1 MRNDDKTLIKGMLNG
16 NRVSLSKLISVVE
29 SDPSAISRI
38 IESIKEI
45 PNKVCVIGITG
56 PPGAGKSTV
65 TNRII
70 KIFREKGS
78 RVGIIA
84 VDPSS
89 PFTGGAVLGDRI
101 RMQDHALDNEVF
113 IRSIGSRGDLGGLS
127 NSASGII
134 RLFDIFGMNIVII
147 ETVGVGQPELDIVK
161 IADCVVV
168 TLVPEAG
175 DGVQAMKAGLM
186 EIGDVFVVNKSD
198 RGGAEKLARE
208 IDYMVSLKQSESN
221 WKTKVLTAQ
230 AENNIGM
237 SELVEEIESFV
248 EFESNNGNLVNKKK
262 QRQIAEIDS
271 VLDRKIKSELEKIK
285 DTKKI
290 KGLMDRLKKGALEPE
305 EVAETIFNLLRKN
318 N

>member
-1 MRNDDKTLIKGMLNG
+1 MRNDEKTLIKGMLNG

-147 ETVGVGQPELDIVK
+147 ETVGVGQTELDIVK

-305 EVAETIFNLLRKN
+305 EVAETIFNLIRKN

>member
-1 MRNDDKTLIKGMLNG
+1 
-16 NRVSLSKLISVVE
+16 
-29 SDPSAISRI
+29 
-38 IESIKEI
+38 
-45 PNKVCVIGITG
+45 
-56 PPGAGKSTV
+56 
-65 TNRII
+65 
-70 KIFREKGS
+70 
-78 RVGIIA
+78 
-84 VDPSS
+84 
-89 PFTGGAVLGDRI
+89 
-101 RMQDHALDNEVF
+101 
-113 IRSIGSRGDLGGLS
+113 
-127 NSASGII
+127 
-134 RLFDIFGMNIVII
+134 MNIVII
-147 ETVGVGQPELDIVK
+147 ETVGVGQTELDIVK

>member
-1 MRNDDKTLIKGMLNG
+1 MRNDEKTLIKGMLNG

-45 PNKVCVIGITG
+45 PNKVCEIGITG
-56 PPGAGKSTV
+56 PPAAGKSTV

-147 ETVGVGQPELDIVK
+147 ETVGVGQTELDIVK

-271 VLDRKIKSELEKIK
+271 VLDTKIKSELEKIK

>member
-1 MRNDDKTLIKGMLNG
+1 MRNDEKTLIKGMLNG

-38 IESIKEI
+38 IESIKEV

-147 ETVGVGQPELDIVK
+147 ETVGVGQTELDIVK

>member
-1 MRNDDKTLIKGMLNG
+1 MRNDEKTLIKGMLSG
-16 NRVSLSKLISVVE
+16 NRVSLSKLISLVE
-29 SDPSAISRI
+29 SDASAISRI
-38 IESIKEI
+38 IKTTKGV
-45 PNKVCVIGITG
+45 PNKVCAIGITG
-56 PPGAGKSTV
+56 PPGAGKSTL

-70 KIFREKGS
+70 KIFRDKGLKI
-78 RVGIIA
+78 GIIA

-101 RMQDHALDNEVF
+101 RMQDHALDNQVF

-127 NSASGII
+127 NAASGIVK
-134 RLFDIFGMNIVII
+134 LFDIFGMDIVII
-147 ETVGVGQPELDIVK
+147 ETVGVGQTELDIIK
-161 IADCVVV
+161 ISDCVLV

-208 IDYMVSLKQSESN
+208 IDYMISLKQSSSD

-237 SELVEEIESFV
+237 EEIVNEIESFI
-248 EFESNNGNLVNKKK
+248 EFETANGNLTKKK
-262 QRQIAEIDS
+262 NERQISEIDNI
-271 VLDRKIKSELEKIK
+271 LDRKIKSEL
-285 DTKKI
+285 KKI
-290 KGLMDRLKKGALEPE
+290 KNVKEVKKLMDRLKKGTLEPE
-305 EVAETIFNLLRKN
+305 EVAELIFDLLKKN

>member
-1 MRNDDKTLIKGMLNG
+1 MRNDEKTLIKGMLSG
-16 NRVSLSKLISVVE
+16 NRVSLSKLISLVE
-29 SDPSAISRI
+29 SDASAISRI
-38 IESIKEI
+38 IETTKGV
-45 PNKVCVIGITG
+45 PNKVCAIGITG
-56 PPGAGKSTV
+56 PPGAGKSTL

-70 KIFREKGS
+70 KIFRDKGLKI
-78 RVGIIA
+78 GIIA

-101 RMQDHALDNEVF
+101 RMQDHALDNQVF

-127 NSASGII
+127 NAASGIVK
-134 RLFDIFGMNIVII
+134 LFDIFGMDIVII
-147 ETVGVGQPELDIVK
+147 ETVGVGQTELDIIK
-161 IADCVVV
+161 ISDCVLV

-208 IDYMVSLKQSESN
+208 IDYMISLKQSSSD

-237 SELVEEIESFV
+237 EEIVNEIESFI
-248 EFESNNGNLVNKKK
+248 EFETANGNLTKKK
-262 QRQIAEIDS
+262 NERQISEIDNI
-271 VLDRKIKSELEKIK
+271 LDRKIKSEL
-285 DTKKI
+285 KKI
-290 KGLMDRLKKGALEPE
+290 KNVKEVKQLMDRLKTGTLEPE
-305 EVAETIFNLLRKN
+305 EVAELIFDLLKKN

>member
-1 MRNDDKTLIKGMLNG
+1 MRNDEKTLIKGMLNG

-134 RLFDIFGMNIVII
+134 RLFDIFG
-147 ETVGVGQPELDIVK
+147 TVSYTHM
-161 IADCVVV
+161 
-168 TLVPEAG
+168 TLP
-175 DGVQAMKAGLM
+175 K
-186 EIGDVFVVNKSD
+186 
-198 RGGAEKLARE
+198 KL
-208 IDYMVSLKQSESN
+208 
-221 WKTKVLTAQ
+221 
-230 AENNIGM
+230 
-237 SELVEEIESFV
+237 LV
-248 EFESNNGNLVNKKK
+248 
-262 QRQIAEIDS
+262 
-271 VLDRKIKSELEKIK
+271 
-285 DTKKI
+285 
-290 KGLMDRLKKGALEPE
+290 
-305 EVAETIFNLLRKN
+305 
-318 N
+318 

>member
-1 MRNDDKTLIKGMLNG
+1 MRNDEKTLIKGMLRG
-16 NRVSLSKLISVVE
+16 NRVSLSKLISLVE
-29 SDPSAISRI
+29 SDASAISRI
-38 IESIKEI
+38 IETTKGV
-45 PNKVCVIGITG
+45 PNKVCAIGITG
-56 PPGAGKSTV
+56 PPGAGKSTL

-70 KIFREKGS
+70 KIFRDKGLKI
-78 RVGIIA
+78 GIIA

-101 RMQDHALDNEVF
+101 RMQDHALDNQVF

-127 NSASGII
+127 NAASGIVK
-134 RLFDIFGMNIVII
+134 LFDIFGMDIVII
-147 ETVGVGQPELDIVK
+147 ETVGVGQTELDIIK
-161 IADCVVV
+161 ISDCVLV

-208 IDYMVSLKQSESN
+208 IDYMISLKQSSSD

-237 SELVEEIESFV
+237 EEIVNEIESFI
-248 EFESNNGNLVNKKK
+248 EFETANGNLTKKK
-262 QRQIAEIDS
+262 NERQISEIDNI
-271 VLDRKIKSELEKIK
+271 LDRKIKSEL
-285 DTKKI
+285 KKI
-290 KGLMDRLKKGALEPE
+290 KNVKEVKKLMDRLKKGTSEPE
-305 EVAETIFNLLRKN
+305 EVAELIFDLLKKN

>member
-1 MRNDDKTLIKGMLNG
+1 MRNDEKTLIKGMLNG

-147 ETVGVGQPELDIVK
+147 ETVGVGQTELDIVK

-237 SELVEEIESFV
+237 SELLEEIESFV